1 MNDSPAPARH
11 GGWEEDAA
19 TPAAVE
25 AATKKTKTKKK
36 KKKQQK
42 RPQVVPAALL
52 AALAPAG
59 EAPRQKAKSRKKAG
73 QQQQQQQQ
81 QQQHGARAAR
91 TDDGG
96 GSRSG
101 GGGDDARG
109 WTVRKPF
116 WIDASV
122 HIRPVRDAIARVEAA
137 RSDPSAFDQ
146 RDRQPSFAG
155 LNVHNFGQSGGP
167 QPTVQ
172 DGVYQ
177 IVFHVNAHWRLVVL
191 LSRAEQQY
199 MVHSA
204 FQSKHETTAH
214 GQRGYKASGVPKAWA
229 KLC

>member
-1 MNDSPAPARH
+1 V
-11 GGWEEDAA
+11 A

-36 KKKQQK
+36 KKQQQK
-42 RPQVVPAALL
+42 RSQAIPAALL
-52 AALAPAG
+52 AALVPAC

-81 QQQHGARAAR
+81 QHGARAAR
-91 TDDGG
+91 ADGG
-96 GSRSG
+96 GGSCSA

-155 LNVHNFGQSGGP
+155 LNVHNFGQNGGP
-167 QPTVQ
+167 QPTAQ
-172 DGVYQ
+172 DGVCQ

-229 KLC
+229 NSCAVLPLF

>member
-25 AATKKTKTKKK
+25 AATKKTKKKK
-36 KKKQQK
+36 KKQK

-52 AALAPAG
+52 AALVPAC

-73 QQQQQQQQ
+73 QQQQQ
-81 QQQHGARAAR
+81 HGARAAR
-91 TDDGG
+91 ADDGG
-96 GSRSG
+96 GSCSG

-122 HIRPVRDAIARVEAA
+122 HIRPVRDAIARVAAA

>member
-36 KKKQQK
+36 KQKQQK

-52 AALAPAG
+52 AALVPAG

-73 QQQQQQQQ
+73 QQQQQQ
-81 QQQHGARAAR
+81 HGARAAR
-91 TDDGG
+91 ADDGG
-96 GSRSG
+96 GSCSG

-122 HIRPVRDAIARVEAA
+122 HIRPVRDAIARVVAA

>member
-36 KKKQQK
+36 KPQQK
-42 RPQVVPAALL
+42 RPQLVPAALL
-52 AALAPAG
+52 AALVPTG

-73 QQQQQQQQ
+73 QQQQQQQ
-81 QQQHGARAAR
+81 HGARAAQA
-91 TDDGG
+91 DDGG

-101 GGGDDARG
+101 GGGGDGDDARG

-155 LNVHNFGQSGGP
+155 LNVHNFGQNGGP
-167 QPTVQ
+167 QPTAQ

>member
-25 AATKKTKTKKK
+25 AATKTKTKTKKK
-36 KKKQQK
+36 KKQQK
-42 RPQVVPAALL
+42 RQQVVPAVLL
-52 AALAPAG
+52 AALVPAC

-73 QQQQQQQQ
+73 QQQQQ
-81 QQQHGARAAR
+81 HGARAAR
-91 TDDGG
+91 ANGGG
-96 GSRSG
+96 GSCSA

-109 WTVRKPF
+109 WTVRTPF

-155 LNVHNFGQSGGP
+155 LNVHNFGQNGGP
-167 QPTVQ
+167 QPTAQ

-229 KLC
+229 KL